1 IVILPGNPVI
11 SCERDRILVTI
22 ATTRPFAGKIFVKGE
37 YSNRQCMRAY
47 VNGFPVPSEDTLLS
61 PSPER
66 SPHKDEKLGGVTAVP
81 DASQEMGGDYLD
93 SAEILPSPEQAGR
106 FLSDGD
112 LQVSNRAKAA
122 DAHEHMPGSGDY
134 FTSSKWSGYG
144 GASSSD
150 HRGKPYVGA
159 FGGSRLEEITSTV
172 IPGLKVY
179 QKSKLVDSQEIPKYP
194 GPQGLTSANCPL
206 KCEPCCVC
214 TKQEKIQERRR
225 RDTNTVELSVPLG
238 ACNTK
243 RDRKLSP
250 PTLSVSF
257 VAVISFHDSFIT
269 KLDRAYRI
277 QCAYVEA
284 NRSLSTQLDVGTL
297 APSQVN
303 GTAPPPVC
311 GYHISGANG
320 QQIQNVRVGDQVK
333 KHEWICTT
341 SAPKL
346 YSMLIHSCYIED
358 GAGQRYQVIDENG

>member
-1 IVILPGNPVI
+1 
-11 SCERDRILVTI
+11 
-22 ATTRPFAGKIFVKGE
+22 
-37 YSNRQCMRAY
+37 
-47 VNGFPVPSEDTLLS
+47 
-61 PSPER
+61 
-66 SPHKDEKLGGVTAVP
+66 
-81 DASQEMGGDYLD
+81 MGGDYLD

-206 KCEPCCVC
+206 KCEPCVC

-277 QCAYVEA
+277 QCAYWRP
-284 NRSLSTQLDVGTL
+284 NKQFFIRWRRRKLTGQLRHLSVVIISL
-297 APSQVN
+297 APTVSRF
-303 GTAPPPVC
+303 
-311 GYHISGANG
+311 
-320 QQIQNVRVGDQVK
+320 QNVRVGDQV

-358 GAGQRYQVIDENG
+358 GAGQRYQVIDRMVVFAGSLHSQDTKLRPRQIDGNCRRVYDEISG